1 MATTIRWLL
10 AIIVLAGFLGLP
22 ALGTS
27 SAAAEEPAA
36 WARVIREDDSGWEF
50 EYGGN
55 CPYEPGLVV
64 IGQVSGS
71 WGSGQTQA
79 TIHVA
84 CKDGTFVCAE
94 ASATAHRPPA
104 QPPTETPPAPPT
116 VTPPAPP
123 TETPPAPPTVTPVAV
138 TPISTLPARGGS
150 SPQPS
155 GFPLWLFALA
165 ALLGLPVTLLV
176 FRSAKAP
183 R

>member
-116 VTPPAPP
+116 VTP
-123 TETPPAPPTVTPVAV
+123 VAV